1 VIHWNQDLFSTVLTM
16 VHWNQGWFS
25 TVLTGWFIET
35 RIYLV
40 QY

>member
-1 VIHWNQDLFSTVLTM
+1 M
-16 VHWNQGWFS
+16 VYWNQGLFS

-40 QY
+40 QYWQCGSLEPGSI

>member
-1 VIHWNQDLFSTVLTM
+1 VIHWNQDL
-16 VHWNQGWFS
+16 FS

-40 QY
+40 QYWQGDSLEPRSS